1 MSNREILENM
11 QNMDAEI
18 ETLSQTILKELTN
31 FISLLRRLLKTMKLR
46 WQEKEKV
53 MAAIARLDS
62 SLYRTVLVAFYIE
75 GASIVAVSQRIH
87 YSESRTYEILREA
100 EKELK
105 L

>member
-1 MSNREILENM
+1 MDNREILENM

-31 FISLLRRLLKTMKLR
+31 FISLLRRILKLMKLR
-46 WQEKEKV
+46 WQEKERV
-53 MAAIARLDS
+53 MAAIARLDN

-87 YSESRTYEILREA
+87 YSESRTYELLREA
-100 EKELK
+100 ERELK